1 MRNCHLPRL
10 NPHSRLLSLCS
21 ASAVFAFFTGLLPT
35 TAHAD
40 EQLFGWVLGSET
52 LPAGH
57 AEAYEFLTYRTG
69 KAEGTYR
76 ALDTETEFEY
86 GFTDQFQASLSLEN
100 VVTGSAIPGVANTYL
115 TVEQAQKTIFPGAS
129 FTQFPVTLTPD
140 QQKKIE
146 SRSKVGVRSR
156 DLKVWKVS
164 NGGWFLVD
172 EGRRTEFLIRLSLRS
187 CNGLDFCRGRAASVN
202 LERHLLGTSNCF
214 LENAFDFGGQRYAWI
229 LVVLP
234 KVSRWTKP

>member
-1 MRNCHLPRL
+1 MKDWIPFV
-10 NPHSRLLSLCS
+10 
-21 ASAVFAFFTGLLPT
+21 AV
-35 TAHAD
+35 
-40 EQLFGWVLGSET
+40 
-52 LPAGH
+52 PA
-57 AEAYEFLTYRTG
+57 
-69 KAEGTYR
+69 
-76 ALDTETEFEY
+76 
-86 GFTDQFQASLSLEN
+86 

-172 EGRRTEFLIRLSLRS
+172 EVRASTWRGIFWGRRIASWKTHSISADSDTLGSWWYCQRFRGGRSRKHSASSEDQVWLSK
-187 CNGLDFCRGRAASVN
+187 CRR
-202 LERHLLGTSNCF
+202 
-214 LENAFDFGGQRYAWI
+214 
-229 LVVLP
+229 
-234 KVSRWTKP
+234 